1 MLKDLVKKCR
11 SYRRFFQEV
20 SIPYEDLKDMV
31 DTARLTG
38 CTKNC
43 QGLKFKLIS
52 TPEECAKVFPSLL
65 WAGAL
70 KDWDGPADGERP
82 SAYVLVLEDLSIG
95 KNLMWDEG
103 IVSQTIMLSAVEKGY
118 GGCMIGSC
126 VIVLRWCWLLVSRRK
141 KFVWCRLARMAVQLI
156 TGMRIRCIMCR
167 NGRWKIFWFRMF
179 ENLGGHRAW
188 PSFCILGRRF
198 LI

>member
-70 KDWDGPADGERP
+70 KDWDGPADG
-82 SAYVLVLEDLSIG
+82 
-95 KNLMWDEG
+95 
-103 IVSQTIMLSAVEKGY
+103 
-118 GGCMIGSC
+118 
-126 VIVLRWCWLLVSRRK
+126 
-141 KFVWCRLARMAVQLI
+141 
-156 TGMRIRCIMCR
+156 GMRAL
-167 NGRWKIFWFRMF
+167 F
-179 ENLGGHRAW
+179 
-188 PSFCILGRRF
+188 PRRSCF
-198 LI
+198 LLLRRDMAAV

>member
-103 IVSQTIMLSAVEKGY
+103 IVSQS
-118 GGCMIGSC
+118 

>member
-118 GGCMIGSC
+118 GGCDPQRYSLALVLALGKPKEEVRMVPVGEDGSTTYYRDENQ
-126 VIVLRWCWLLVSRRK
+126 VHYVPKRALEDILV
-141 KFVWCRLARMAVQLI
+141 
-156 TGMRIRCIMCR
+156 
-167 NGRWKIFWFRMF
+167 
-179 ENLGGHRAW
+179 
-188 PSFCILGRRF
+188 
-198 LI
+198 

>member
-52 TPEECAKVFPSLL
+52 TPEECAKVFPVFVM
-65 WAGAL
+65 GRCL
-70 KDWDGPADGERP
+70 KG
-82 SAYVLVLEDLSIG
+82 
-95 KNLMWDEG
+95 
-103 IVSQTIMLSAVEKGY
+103 
-118 GGCMIGSC
+118 
-126 VIVLRWCWLLVSRRK
+126 
-141 KFVWCRLARMAVQLI
+141 
-156 TGMRIRCIMCR
+156 
-167 NGRWKIFWFRMF
+167 
-179 ENLGGHRAW
+179 
-188 PSFCILGRRF
+188 LGRTCRWRTSKC
-198 LI
+198 LCAGT

>member
-38 CTKNC
+38 CVKNA

-52 TPEECAKVFPSLL
+52 TAEECAKVFPFLL

-70 KDWDGPADGERP
+70 KDWDGPVDGERP
-82 SAYVLVLEDLSIG
+82 SAYVLVLEDLSIS
-95 KNLMWDEG
+95 KNMMWDEG

-126 VIVLRWCWLLVSRRK
+126 KRAEILEAVGLDPERYGLALVLALGKPKEEVHIVPVGEDGSTAYYRDEKQVHYVPKRELKDILV
-141 KFVWCRLARMAVQLI
+141 
-156 TGMRIRCIMCR
+156 
-167 NGRWKIFWFRMF
+167 
-179 ENLGGHRAW
+179 
-188 PSFCILGRRF
+188 
-198 LI
+198 

>member
-70 KDWDGPADGERP
+70 KG
-82 SAYVLVLEDLSIG
+82 
-95 KNLMWDEG
+95 
-103 IVSQTIMLSAVEKGY
+103 
-118 GGCMIGSC
+118 
-126 VIVLRWCWLLVSRRK
+126 
-141 KFVWCRLARMAVQLI
+141 
-156 TGMRIRCIMCR
+156 
-167 NGRWKIFWFRMF
+167 
-179 ENLGGHRAW
+179 
-188 PSFCILGRRF
+188 LGRTCRWRTSKC
-198 LI
+198 LCAGT